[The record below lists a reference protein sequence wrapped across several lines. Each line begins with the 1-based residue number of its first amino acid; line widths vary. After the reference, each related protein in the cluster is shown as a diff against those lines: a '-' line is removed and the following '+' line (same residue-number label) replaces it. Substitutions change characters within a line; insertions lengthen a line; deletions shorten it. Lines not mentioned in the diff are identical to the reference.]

1 MSKEQEIKA
10 AAQRGPSKQYIMVM
24 VRNTN
29 MVPLGEWSMD
39 RGYSIDYF
47 GAAEALRKAQ
57 VYVKTQ
63 RQVLNNVELKLEGGE
78 L

>member
-10 AAQRGPSKQYIMVM
+10 VAQRKQYIMVM

-29 MVPLGEWSMD
+29 MVPLDEWSMD

-47 GAAEALRKAQ
+47 GTEEALRKAQ

-63 RQVLNNVELKLEGGE
+63 RQVLSNVEFKLVWRIFYR
-78 L
+78 